1 MDRRALAHGA
11 LGDLDGQQLIHADVE
26 GFGCRSVDAGRGR
39 AFVGCRAR
47 LAQANPLARRADVAA
62 GRVDDA
68 VARLCNRRLVL
79 VHAGSG
85 LQRRPL
91 VCSTADAPS
100 DRYLESG
107 SYLRLSTLSLGYT
120 FRNVFN
126 GWIKDLQIY
135 GTVNNV
141 FTITGYKGV
150 DPEINLGG
158 LTPGMDWGSDRF
170 PHNRTF
176 LLGVKV
182 NF

>member
-1 MDRRALAHGA
+1 MRA
-11 LGDLDGQQLIHADVE
+11 QYNTV
-26 GFGCRSVDAGRGR
+26 
-39 AFVGCRAR
+39 
-47 LAQANPLARRADVAA
+47 ANVAA
-62 GRVDDA
+62 GKNVLSE
-68 VARLCNRRLVL
+68 VAKIQDIRD
-79 VHAGSG
+79 GYS
-85 LQRRPL
+85 
-91 VCSTADAPS
+91 DAPS

-120 FRNVFN
+120 FRNAFN
-126 GWIKDLQIY
+126 GWIKDLQVY

-158 LTPGMDWGSDRF
+158 LTPGIDWRSDRF